1 MASEKNNAYVSVVI
15 AGCVFVMLSF
25 GFRAGFGLFLEPMS
39 ADRDWGRDIL
49 GLALATQNLAWGIF
63 AIFAGG
69 NR

>member
-49 GLALATQNLAWGIF
+49 GLALAT
-63 AIFAGG
+63 
-69 NR
+69 